1 MPAKRVQ
8 IVVDE
13 DFLKDIDKAASKLHL
28 SRSAFMTMCC
38 AYTMLMPSGITKVKD
53 KVKLKEHFEKYANSV
68 IFAEKQGKE

>member
-13 DFLKDIDKAASKLHL
+13 NFLKDIDKAASKLQL
-28 SRSAFMTMCC
+28 SRSAFMSMCC
-38 AYTMLMPSGITKVKD
+38 AYTMLMPSGILKVKD
-53 KVKLKEHFEKYANSV
+53 KQRLREHFENYANSV